1 MRLRLDTHTL
11 LWADTEPDRLSKTA
25 RSLLSDVENEL
36 LLSCASLWEM
46 QIKVMLGKL
55 TIRKPLPSLVDEWEN
70 EKGLSVLP
78 INQRDIY
85 EVVGLPSIHNDPFD
99 RLIVAVARCEN
110 ATILSDD
117 PEIKKYPVATIW

>member
-1 MRLRLDTHTL
+1 MRLLLDTHTL
-11 LWADTEPDRLSKTA
+11 LWADAEPSRLSNQA
-25 RSLLSDVENEL
+25 RSLLLDAENEF

-55 TIRKPLPSLVDEWEN
+55 TVRKPLAELVNEWETEN
-70 EKGLSVLP
+70 GLTVLP
-78 INQRDIY
+78 ITQRDIY
-85 EVVGLPSIHNDPFD
+85 EVSVLPSIHNDPFD

-117 PEIKKYPVATIW
+117 PEIKKYPVPTIW

>member
-1 MRLRLDTHTL
+1 MRLLLDTHAM
-11 LWADTEPDRLSKTA
+11 LWADAEPGRLSQKA
-25 RSLLSDVENEL
+25 QSLLLDVENEL

-55 TIRKPLPSLVDEWEN
+55 TIRKPMPNLVNEWEI

-78 INQRDIY
+78 TTPRHIY
-85 EVVGLPSIHNDPFD
+85 EVSALPSIHNDPFD
-99 RLIVAVARCEN
+99 RMIVAVARCEN

-117 PEIKKYPVATIW
+117 PEIKKYPVPVIW

>member
-1 MRLRLDTHTL
+1 MRLLLDTHTL

-78 INQRDIY
+78 TNQRDIY
-85 EVVGLPSIHNDPFD
+85 EVFGLPSIHNDPFD

>member
-1 MRLRLDTHTL
+1 MRLLLDTHAL
-11 LWADTEPDRLSKTA
+11 LWADAEPNRLSKNA
-25 RSLLSDVENEL
+25 QALVVDVENEL

-55 TIRKPLPSLVDEWEN
+55 EIRKSLPELVGEWET
-70 EKGLSVLP
+70 EQGLTVLP
-78 INQRDIY
+78 ITQRDIY
-85 EVVGLPSIHNDPFD
+85 EVSKLPSIHNDPFD

-117 PEIKKYPVATIW
+117 PEIRKYPVQTIW

>member
-1 MRLRLDTHTL
+1 MRLLLDTHAL
-11 LWADTEPDRLSKTA
+11 LWADAEPNRLSMSA
-25 RSLLSDVENEL
+25 QAMVVDVENEL

-55 TIRKPLPSLVDEWEN
+55 EIRKPLPELVGEWES
-70 EKGLSVLP
+70 EQGLTVLP
-78 INQRDIY
+78 ITPHDIY
-85 EVVGLPSIHNDPFD
+85 EVSKLPSIHNDPFD

-117 PEIKKYPVATIW
+117 PEIKKYPVPTIW

>member
-1 MRLRLDTHTL
+1 MWLLLDTHTL
-11 LWADTEPDRLSKTA
+11 LWADSEPDRLSKTA
-25 RSLLSDVENEL
+25 QSFLSDVENEL

-55 TIRKPLPSLVDEWEN
+55 TLRKPLPSLVDEWEN

-85 EVVGLPSIHNDPFD
+85 EVSGLPSIHNDPFD
-99 RLIVAVARCEN
+99 RLLVAVARCEN
-110 ATILSDD
+110 ATILTDD